1 MGIKGKKKELDHAD
15 SQSEEYLA
23 DNNEDQDT
31 IKDEEIVYYRARR
44 MIPVQELKVGMAR
57 FTFLLENCLPGSVP
71 DPALLAS
78 ILDLVSGEHRD
89 RDEKR

>member
-1 MGIKGKKKELDHAD
+1 
-15 SQSEEYLA
+15 
-23 DNNEDQDT
+23 
-31 IKDEEIVYYRARR
+31 